1 MADAVRDGVRLSF
14 DSTDGARRPLVLIH
28 GWCCDRTY
36 LSPQAGHFAAMGHA
50 VLAPDLRGHGAS
62 DAPAGSYGMPVFADD
77 VAWLM
82 AEAGLKEPAI
92 VVGHSMGGIV
102 AFDLAVRHSD
112 LVAGVVMIDSAVARP
127 EASRAKLPAF
137 IERLTGPEA
146 IPAVA
151 EYVRRALFIPTDD
164 AERRER
170 VITAMARTPQHVVV
184 GALQGM
190 YDFDPDEAAGRVLP
204 PALFIASNGPPL
216 CDLARLAA
224 LVPGLMTAQ
233 TAGSGHFAPL
243 EVPDQINAMIGRFE
257 RLLDGAG
264 SAPPRR

>member
-1 MADAVRDGVRLSF
+1 MAEAVRDGVRLSF
-14 DSTDGARRPLVLIH
+14 DQVDGVGRPVVLIH
-28 GWCCDRTY
+28 GWCCDRSY
-36 LSPQAGHFAAMGHA
+36 LAPQAEHFAAGGHA

-62 DAPAGSYGMPVFADD
+62 DAPVGSYAMAVFADD

-82 AEAGLKEPAI
+82 AAAGLAEPAI

-102 AFDLAVRHSD
+102 AFDLAVRHPER
-112 LVAGVVMIDSAVARP
+112 VAGVVMIDSAVARP

-137 IERLTGPEA
+137 IERLRGAEA

-151 EYVRRALFIPTDD
+151 DYVRRALFLPTDD
-164 AERRER
+164 ANRRER
-170 VITAMARTPQHVVV
+170 IVAAMGETPQHVVV

-190 YDFDPDEAAGRVLP
+190 YDFDPGEAVERALP

-216 CDLARLAA
+216 CELARLAA

-243 EVPDQINAMIGRFE
+243 EVPDQINAMIARFLALHD
-257 RLLDGAG
+257 RAGA
-264 SAPPRR
+264 APRTL